1 MVKSQ
6 WSTVNG
12 QWSKVNGQK
21 SMVNSQWSMV
31 NSLSS
36 KLVGCVFIIAAVL
49 KLISIDEFEIY
60 IYSFDI
66 LSFLL
71 TTFVSRIIIVGEFIL
86 GLFLILKINYKFI
99 WKTSLIIL
107 ILFTLFLIY
116 AAIFREDSNC
126 HCFGDLVELNPLESI
141 IKNLILILL
150 LLLSQQPTVNGQ
162 QSTVNGQ
169 QSTVNGQQSTANS
182 QQPTVNGQQS
192 TVNSQQST
200 VNSQQPTVNSQQ
212 PTAKVLVILLTCSL
226 LVFIISPPDSIYKM
240 IYSSEKEV
248 SSIDLYE
255 SFDEV
260 VKIDFKEDELIFDS
274 ISDFNTKENQ
284 LIVIVSSGCKYC
296 KLGMKKLSLMIKN
309 DDISPD
315 NIDIFI
321 WGSPEGII
329 DFRDGTMTEDIDY
342 WHIMPNKAIDI
353 TYGRFPIF
361 IMMENKNIIKV
372 GDFRDLDDAFLNS

>member
-1 MVKSQ
+1 
-6 WSTVNG
+6 
-12 QWSKVNGQK
+12 
-21 SMVNSQWSMV
+21 
-31 NSLSS
+31 
-36 KLVGCVFIIAAVL
+36 
-49 KLISIDEFEIY
+49 
-60 IYSFDI
+60 
-66 LSFLL
+66 
-71 TTFVSRIIIVGEFIL
+71 
-86 GLFLILKINYKFI
+86 
-99 WKTSLIIL
+99 
-107 ILFTLFLIY
+107 LIY

-150 LLLSQQPTVNGQ
+150 LLLSQQ
-162 QSTVNGQ
+162 STVNGQ
-169 QSTVNGQQSTANS
+169 QSTVNGQQ
-182 QQPTVNGQQS
+182 PTVNGQQ
-192 TVNSQQST
+192 
-200 VNSQQPTVNSQQ
+200 PT
-212 PTAKVLVILLTCSL
+212 TKVLVVLLTCSL

-255 SFDEV
+255 SFDEIT
-260 VKIDFKEDELIFDS
+260 KIDFKEDELIFDS

-315 NIDIFI
+315 NIDVFI

-329 DFRDGTMTEDIDY
+329 DFRDETMTEDIDY

-353 TYGRFPIF
+353 TYGRFPVF
-361 IMMENKNIIKV
+361 IMIKEKDIIKV
-372 GDFRDLDDAFLNS
+372 GDFRDLDDAFFK